1 MSDEQTV
8 ENTEAQA
15 EQPQGG
21 APELT
26 VQDLLAL
33 KTVIDVASQRGA
45 FKPNEM
51 VTVGQTYSKLEA
63 FLAAVAEQQQGQAAQ
78 GE

>member
-1 MSDEQTV
+1 MSDETTV
-8 ENTEAQA
+8 ENTETQAAQS
-15 EQPQGG
+15 EGG

-63 FLAAVAEQQQGQAAQ
+63 FLAAVAEQQGQQATQ